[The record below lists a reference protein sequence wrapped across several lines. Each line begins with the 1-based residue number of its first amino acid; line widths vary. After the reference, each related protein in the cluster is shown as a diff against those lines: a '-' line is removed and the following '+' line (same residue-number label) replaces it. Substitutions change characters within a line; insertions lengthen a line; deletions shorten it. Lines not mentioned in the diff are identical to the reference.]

1 LKKTFVL
8 DTSVILYDP
17 QCIYKFEDNVVVVPI
32 TVLEE
37 MDRFKKDLTEIGRNA
52 RHFSRYLDE
61 IRKFITSDYFFD
73 TWCDE
78 APYGKIA
85 NRIQGYINSVQVSQ

>member
-1 LKKTFVL
+1 MKKTFVL

-37 MDRFKKDLTEIGRNA
+37 MDRFKKDLTEIG
-52 RHFSRYLDE
+52 
-61 IRKFITSDYFFD
+61 
-73 TWCDE
+73 
-78 APYGKIA
+78 
-85 NRIQGYINSVQVSQ
+85 